1 MNLIT
6 SHYLCILIAAA
17 SISAAGSREMHASGR
32 DGNPQT
38 QAQEYLMDTE
48 SQEWFSGATAAVLAV
63 KVSGDTVACLN
74 SQKMLIPASTM
85 KSITTG
91 LAMHAL
97 GPDYRFETRIGYSG
111 EISSG
116 TLHGDLY
123 IMGGGDP
130 TLGSGNRIAETAE
143 KTFARW
149 KAMLDKAG
157 ISTIEGRI
165 IGDGRFFDD
174 AAEIDSWQWN
184 DIGTYYGTGVSGL
197 SFYENRQNITFTPSD
212 TPGKPLEASVG
223 YPQTPWMEYR
233 FSCTTG
239 KPGTGNTLYLFTSP
253 FAPEGEMRGTLAIDR
268 GPRTEQV
275 SNKFPAYTCASYFR
289 DWLEAEG
296 ISCRGGAAD
305 CGYFSRPGGQ
315 KKNAHCPD
323 IPAHPENI
331 GIIGMTGSPV
341 LSRIVF
347 ETNHESN
354 NVYAEVLFHTLG
366 KAVTRSAGYDSS
378 RSAAGILLSG
388 LGLDPEEVNIVDGSG
403 LSRQNLLS
411 PSFICGFLEAMTESD
426 EFGSFAS
433 SLPSPG
439 SGGTMQAVMQGYDTS
454 LTSRIRLKSGSM
466 NGIKCF
472 SGYVFP
478 VSGEKPAVFSIM
490 INNSLLSQYRMQK
503 IIDRIL
509 FLLVSELDRTGQ

>member
-17 SISAAGSREMHASGR
+17 SISAAGSREMHASGQ

-212 TPGKPLEASVG
+212 TPGKPLKASVG

-275 SNKFPAYTCASYFR
+275 SNKFPAYTCAWHFMEYLSG
-289 DWLEAEG
+289 AG
-296 ISCRGGAAD
+296 IRCTGGAAD
-305 CGYFSRPGGQ
+305 LGHVFG
-315 KKNAHCPD
+315 
-323 IPAHPENI
+323 IPAGEAVPQDSLTVLGSTFSPE
-331 GIIGMTGSPV
+331 
-341 LSRIVF
+341 LSAIVS

-354 NVYAEVLFHTLG
+354 NMYAETIFKTLG
-366 KAVTRSAGYDSS
+366 REYCGEGSYGAAHVAFSS
-378 RSAAGILLSG
+378 LLKEIGAETSG
-388 LGLDPEEVNIVDGSG
+388 CRAEDGSG
-403 LSRQNLLS
+403 LSRMNSIS
-411 PSFICGFLEAMTESD
+411 PEFMCNFLTAMMD
-426 EFGSFAS
+426 
-433 SLPSPG
+433 
-439 SGGTMQAVMQGYDTS
+439 
-454 LTSRIRLKSGSM
+454 
-466 NGIKCF
+466 
-472 SGYVFP
+472 
-478 VSGEKPAVFSIM
+478 
-490 INNSLLSQYRMQK
+490 
-503 IIDRIL
+503 
-509 FLLVSELDRTGQ
+509 

>member
-1 MNLIT
+1 MFSFSKCIFSFQLLIITGLPAVSAENEGEGAPDSPNRIENFVRGTVLPELEGASVGLLAVSPQGDTLADMN
-6 SHYLCILIAAA
+6 
-17 SISAAGSREMHASGR
+17 SGR
-32 DGNPQT
+32 
-38 QAQEYLMDTE
+38 L
-48 SQEWFSGATAAVLAV
+48 F
-63 KVSGDTVACLN
+63 
-74 SQKMLIPASTM
+74 IPASNM
-85 KSITTG
+85 KLITTG
-91 LAMHAL
+91 LALDRL
-97 GPDYRFETRIGYSG
+97 GSGYTFDTRIGFTG
-111 EISSG
+111 KIEGGI
-116 TLHGDLY
+116 LNGDIY
-123 IMGGGDP
+123 IVGGGDP
-130 TLGSGNRIAETAE
+130 TLASDDSIAAGTDELFREWTGII
-143 KTFARW
+143 R
-149 KAMLDKAG
+149 KAG
-157 ISTIEGRI
+157 IRQIEGHI
-165 IGDGRFFDD
+165 VGDDRFFDIGMPED
-174 AAEIDSWQWN
+174 RTWQW
-184 DIGTYYGTGVSGL
+184 DDCGTYYGTGISGL
-197 SFYENRQNITFTPSD
+197 NFYENIQSFHVSAGAHTGDPVTV
-212 TPGKPLEASVG
+212 TAG
-223 YPQTPWMEYR
+223 YPVCPWMKISYDCYTAEA
-233 FSCTTG
+233 
-239 KPGTGNTLYLFTSP
+239 GTGDRLYYYTSDL
-253 FAPEGEMRGTLAIDR
+253 APVGKIRGTFAADR
-268 GPRTEQV
+268 APKTIEC

-331 GIIGMTGSPV
+331 GIIGMTESPV

-378 RSAAGILLSG
+378 RSAAEILLSG